1 MNIKQKLTWAFAVI
15 ACLPILV
22 VAAIVVVNL
31 RDKATSDFVD
41 SSAREIR
48 QVDNAMQLFFDGIT
62 QNVNYIAAHPL
73 IAGASDDF
81 RNYMGATPPPQSEND
96 RQATELFASI
106 AKAHPAYSYV
116 SYGLINGS
124 YIMTPED
131 PKMSNYDPR
140 VRPWYKTAMA
150 NAGKTVRS
158 DAYYWA
164 NDDAV
169 LVSTIRAIPN
179 KLGNPG
185 GVVNIDVS
193 LKQLTNIVKQIKLGE
208 SGYLMLMEKNGTVL
222 VDPKQPEHNFKKLGE
237 LGDGFS
243 ELAKT
248 ASGLVEVTL
257 NGERYMANV
266 YSSEQLGW
274 NFIGLIKQD
283 EVMASATRLTWLIGI
298 IAAVLAVVF
307 AIVGASFA
315 RVIVRPIHSVSSG
328 LEGIAGG
335 EGDLTQNLA
344 VRGKD
349 ETAQLAGW
357 FNKFLTAI
365 RSLIQ
370 HIGQAAGKILEASHS
385 STRVSNDMA
394 EAAGRQREAVDM
406 VSTAF
411 HEMVATSNEVARSC
425 SQAADSADNG
435 QQQAREGQRQ
445 IDDAVRS
452 VDQLSEEL
460 TRSAKDMTQLEKDS
474 AGIQSILNTIRSIA
488 EQTNLLALN
497 AAIEAARAG
506 ESGRGFAVV
515 ADEVRA
521 LAHRTQQS
529 TLEIDSMVSAMR
541 SGSAQ
546 ALDSMNTS
554 RARADSTLAL
564 AKGAG
569 ESLSEITSSI
579 NQISER
585 NLVIASAAEEQAQVS
600 REVDR
605 NIVNIRDLSMQSTQG
620 ANQISASSHEL
631 SRLAADLNQV
641 VSRFKV

>member
-22 VAAIVVVNL
+22 VAAIVIVNL

-193 LKQLTNIVKQIKLGE
+193 LKQLTNIVKQIKLGD
-208 SGYLMLMEKNGTVL
+208 SGYLMLMEKSGTVL

-243 ELAKT
+243 DLAKT

-266 YSSEQLGW
+266 YPSEQLGW

-283 EVMASATRLTWLIGI
+283 EVMASATRLTWLIGV

-315 RVIVRPIHSVSSG
+315 SVIVRPIHSVSSG

-365 RSLIQ
+365 RNLIQ

-425 SQAADSADNG
+425 SQAADSADSG

-506 ESGRGFAVV
+506 EQGRGFAV
-515 ADEVRA
+515 
-521 LAHRTQQS
+521 
-529 TLEIDSMVSAMR
+529 
-541 SGSAQ
+541 
-546 ALDSMNTS
+546 
-554 RARADSTLAL
+554 
-564 AKGAG
+564 
-569 ESLSEITSSI
+569 
-579 NQISER
+579 
-585 NLVIASAAEEQAQVS
+585 
-600 REVDR
+600 
-605 NIVNIRDLSMQSTQG
+605 
-620 ANQISASSHEL
+620 
-631 SRLAADLNQV
+631 
-641 VSRFKV
+641 